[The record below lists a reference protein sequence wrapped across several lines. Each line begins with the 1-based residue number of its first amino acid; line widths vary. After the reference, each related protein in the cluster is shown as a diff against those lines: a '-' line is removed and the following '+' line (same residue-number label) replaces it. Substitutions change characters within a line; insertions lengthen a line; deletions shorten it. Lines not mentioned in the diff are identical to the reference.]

1 MKKTSNTSE
10 RLAQIMREKNLK
22 QAEVLE
28 LCKPIC
34 EKYGVKLDSSGL
46 SQYVTG
52 KHLPRQ
58 NMLTVLSEALGV
70 SEAWLMGYEEE
81 EPTFSALDE
90 DETDIIKAYRNF
102 DRRTK
107 HLMMAY
113 LYKLSNHMGGVDQ
126 F

>member
-10 RLAQIMREKNLK
+10 RLSQVMREKNLK

-70 SEAWLMGYEEE
+70 SEAWLMGYDND

-90 DETDIIKAYRNF
+90 DETEIIKAFRNF
-102 DRRTK
+102 DRMQK
-107 HLMMAY
+107 HRLMAY
-113 LYKLSNHMGGVDQ
+113 LFALTTEGKK
-126 F
+126 

>member
-1 MKKTSNTSE
+1 MKKTSNTAE
-10 RLAQIMREKNLK
+10 RLAQIMKEKNLK

-70 SEAWLMGYEEE
+70 SEAWLMGYDND
-81 EPTFSALDE
+81 EPTFSVLDE
-90 DETDIIKAYRNF
+90 DETEIIKTFRNF
-102 DRRTK
+102 DRMQK
-107 HLMMAY
+107 HRLMAY
-113 LYKLSNHMGGVDQ
+113 LFALTTEGKK
-126 F
+126 

>member
-1 MKKTSNTSE
+1 MKKTSNTAE
-10 RLAQIMREKNLK
+10 RLSQVMQEKNLK

-70 SEAWLMGYEEE
+70 SEAWLMGYDND

-90 DETDIIKAYRNF
+90 DETEIIKTFRNF
-102 DRRTK
+102 DRMQK
-107 HLMMAY
+107 HRLMAY
-113 LYKLSNHMGGVDQ
+113 LFALTTEGKK
-126 F
+126 